1 MPTELTKDIITRE
14 IEGQLVL
21 YDPSQDAVHTLNPT
35 AQFVWERITLA
46 PKQIAKEL
54 ESTYTVSADVAQ
66 KDVENILEQF
76 KTLGLIQTPPP
87 Q

>member
-1 MPTELTKDIITRE
+1 MTKEPTKAIITRE

-46 PKQIAKEL
+46 PKQIATEL
-54 ESTYTVSADVAQ
+54 EHTYTVSTEIAQ

-76 KTLGLIQTPPP
+76 ITLGLIQTPPP
-87 Q
+87 K